1 MNKRS
6 SQDALDR
13 GLRRPLAI
21 VRRTPRTVLLVLV
34 ALALGLGINTAIYF
48 RVYFDFLTPYPHADE
63 LVLLRPEMPGPAQG
77 VMSEDFLHWKAQT
90 TAFEGLSA
98 STERV
103 LEIRTRG
110 GLTTVV
116 ASLVT
121 PGFYRMMG
129 DRFSLGDDF
138 APVEDTPGRRRQV
151 ILTNSMWKRLGSDPA
166 VIGSTLFLDLEP
178 YCVVGVLAPGQR
190 DQGAS
195 IAIPLVLTPGL
206 ANQNDLHVNVI
217 GRLAPGVSIREAR
230 AEVNRSVPQL
240 PHSGPESNHAWSVS
254 VEPFRRAAFA
264 NDRKFLIWLLL
275 GGVVFLVLLEGASVV
290 NLLRLQWDKAYQ
302 RRLME

>member
-34 ALALGLGINTAIYF
+34 ALALGLGVNTAIYF

-103 LEIRTRG
+103 LKIRTRD
-110 GLTTVV
+110 GLTKVV

-129 DRFSLGDDF
+129 DRFFLGDDF
-138 APVEDTPGRRRQV
+138 APEEDTPGKKRQV
-151 ILTNSMWKRLGSDPA
+151 ILTNSMWKRLGSDPG

-178 YCVVGVLAPGQR
+178 YSVVGVLAPGQR
-190 DQGAS
+190 DQGGS

-206 ANQNDLHVNVI
+206 ANQNDLPVNVI

-230 AEVNRSVPQL
+230 AELNRSVAQL
-240 PHSGPESNHAWSVS
+240 PHSGSDGNHVGSVS
-254 VEPFRRAAFA
+254 VEPFRRAALA
-264 NDRKFLIWLLL
+264 NDGKFLIWLLL

-290 NLLRLQWDKAYQ
+290 NLLRLQSDKAYQ
-302 RRLME
+302 RR

>member
-34 ALALGLGINTAIYF
+34 ALALGLGVNTAIYF
-48 RVYFDFLTPYPHADE
+48 RVYFDFLTPYPHSDE
-63 LVLLRPEMPGPAQG
+63 LVLLRPEMLGPAQG
-77 VMSEDFLHWKAQT
+77 VRSEDFLRWKAQT
-90 TAFEGLSA
+90 TAFQELSA

-103 LEIRTRG
+103 LKIRTRDG
-110 GLTTVV
+110 SIKVV

-129 DRFSLGDDF
+129 DRFSLGYDF
-138 APVEDTPGRRRQV
+138 APEEDRPGRKRQV
-151 ILTNSMWKRLGSDPA
+151 ILTNSMWKQLGADPN
-166 VIGSTLFLDLEP
+166 VIGSTLFVDLDS
-178 YCVVGVLAPGQR
+178 YRVVGVLAPGQR
-190 DQGAS
+190 DQGGS
-195 IAIPLVLTPGL
+195 IAIPLVLSPGL

-230 AEVNRSVPQL
+230 AELNKIVAQTPYSRID
-240 PHSGPESNHAWSVS
+240 SNHVWGVS
-254 VEPFRRAAFA
+254 IEPFRRAALA
-264 NDRKFLIWLLL
+264 NDRKLLIWLFL
-275 GGVVFLVLLEGASVV
+275 GGAAFLVLLEWASVA
-290 NLLRLQWDKAYQ
+290 NLLRLRSDAAYQ
-302 RRLME
+302 HR